1 MKYKGVFF
9 DWFNTLTGYETSR
22 ELLYQ
27 RAFDQRGIELNTGTI
42 FKGIQ
47 RGDRYY
53 FSQGAPVMNTAS
65 TLKELSRHYY
75 LYPQFIVDE
84 AHLDI
89 PADIQIEVVQQV
101 LSEFKN
107 NQVLFAD
114 CLPAVRAL
122 KQNHL
127 SVGIITNADAKVLKM
142 IETSAIAPMVDTVTT
157 SEEARAEK
165 PAAAIFNLALRKAGL
180 QASEA
185 VFVGDQ
191 YHNDVVGA
199 RRAGI
204 AAILIDRYNVLS
216 DGDDYIRVQSLVD
229 IIKHL

>member
-216 DGDDYIRVQSLVD
+216 DGDDYIRVQSLAD